1 MQVTAVTF
9 VPIEGAEQKSLIGIA
24 SVTLDNA
31 LVVKEI
37 RLIKGKYGVFL
48 GFPSKKGADDKYHD
62 IVFPLD
68 KEFRQT
74 ILDAVLKEIAK
85 ETDTHSSNQDS
96 GFF

>member
-9 VPIEGAEQKSLIGIA
+9 IPIKESKQKSLIGIA
-24 SVTLDNA
+24 NITLDNV

-68 KEFRQT
+68 KEFRQVM
-74 ILDAVLKEIAK
+74 LDAILKEIAK
-85 ETDTHSSNQDS
+85 EDDTPSSNQDS